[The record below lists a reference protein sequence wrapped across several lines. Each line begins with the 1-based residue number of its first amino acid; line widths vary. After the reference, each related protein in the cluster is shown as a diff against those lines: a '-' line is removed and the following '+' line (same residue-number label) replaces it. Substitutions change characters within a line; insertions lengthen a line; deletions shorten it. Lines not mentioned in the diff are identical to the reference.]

1 MIDTLLNLLFRCG
14 HRRLT
19 RPVSAAAKPGTH
31 SETYVV
37 CLDCGKQFAYDFTR
51 MKIGKPLGA
60 PQPDAP
66 KRRSRTLKAAA
77 LATLPIAILIAATVR
92 RKRAAA
98 LQKTDPR

>member
-19 RPVSAAAKPGTH
+19 RPVSAVAKPGTH
-31 SETYVV
+31 GETYVV

-51 MKIGKPLGA
+51 MKIGKPLTTPRNTAA

-66 KRRSRTLKAAA
+66 KRRMGMLKSAA
-77 LATLPIAILIAATVR
+77 LAALPVGILVASTL
-92 RKRAAA
+92 RKKR
-98 LQKTDPR
+98 